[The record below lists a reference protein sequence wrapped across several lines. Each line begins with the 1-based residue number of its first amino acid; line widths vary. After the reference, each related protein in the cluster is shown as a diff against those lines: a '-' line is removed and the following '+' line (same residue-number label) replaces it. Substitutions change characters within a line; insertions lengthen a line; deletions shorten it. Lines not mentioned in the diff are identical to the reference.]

1 VSRPASRPVNAAGTA
16 AVAAPRPGG
25 AGALPQYS
33 LGKHGALKARG
44 HRDQVVIATKVS
56 QHPQFRGLA
65 PETVTAACEASLR
78 RLQADHIDLDF
89 AHHDDKAT
97 PRSFRRS
104 PPPSR

>member
-1 VSRPASRPVNAAGTA
+1 
-16 AVAAPRPGG
+16 
-25 AGALPQYS
+25 
-33 LGKHGALKARG
+33 
-44 HRDQVVIATKVS
+44 VS